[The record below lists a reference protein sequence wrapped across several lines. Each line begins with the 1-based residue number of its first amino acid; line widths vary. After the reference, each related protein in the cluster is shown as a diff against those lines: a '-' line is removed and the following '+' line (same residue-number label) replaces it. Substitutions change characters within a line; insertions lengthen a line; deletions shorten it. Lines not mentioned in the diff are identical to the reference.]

1 LSPASVAGPARRS
14 AVDRQPKYLRIYT
27 ELRDRI
33 TGGQWPA
40 GAALPSQRELADEF
54 GVSMMTLRQALQL
67 LADEGLVG
75 TRHGLGTYVAP
86 RFAHDLGH
94 LRSFA
99 SDLAA
104 QGAEVTTQLLDAAG
118 VAPPEAVGARLGGPA
133 EVLRLRRLRLVGGRP
148 VILQTS
154 YLPVPLP
161 GGLDPRDIL
170 TPADRDRPP
179 RRTGGARPSPARPG
193 GGDHP
198 SPARPGRSAD
208 GGDPGLYTLLADR
221 GLAVARA
228 TETITAT
235 TLSPGDARDL
245 GRPAGSP
252 ALLSHRVSFTA
263 AGDPVIDD
271 HALLPGDSVA
281 ITANRSADQIEVSY
295 TLAALPPGA
304 PS

>member
-1 LSPASVAGPARRS
+1 VRPAPPAAPGRRP
-14 AVDRQPKYLRIYT
+14 AADRQPKYLRIYT

-40 GAALPSQRELADEF
+40 GSSLPSQRELADDF

-67 LADEGLVG
+67 LADEGLIG
-75 TRHGLGTYVAP
+75 ARHGLGTYVTP

-99 SDLAA
+99 ADLTA
-104 QGAEVTTQLLDAAG
+104 QGAAVTTRLLDAAA
-118 VAPPEAVGARLGGPA
+118 VTPPDEVGARLGDPP

-148 VILQTS
+148 VILQVS
-154 YLPVPLP
+154 YLPAPLP
-161 GGLDPRDIL
+161 GGADPGDLIGPDAAED
-170 TPADRDRPP
+170 PAA
-179 RRTGGARPSPARPG
+179 GGA
-193 GGDHP
+193 
-198 SPARPGRSAD
+198 GR
-208 GGDPGLYTLLADR
+208 GLYTRLAEC

-228 TETITAT
+228 TETITPAV
-235 TLSPGDARDL
+235 LDAVDARDL
-245 GRPAGSP
+245 ARPAGSL

-281 ITANRSADQIEVSY
+281 ITANRAADQLEVSY
-295 TLAALPPGA
+295 TLAAPPA
-304 PS
+304 

>member
-1 LSPASVAGPARRS
+1 MRPAPVAGPARRS
-14 AVDRQPKYLRIYT
+14 ATERQPKYLRIYT

-33 TGGQWPA
+33 IGGQWPA
-40 GAALPSQRELADEF
+40 GSSLPAQRELADEF

-75 TRHGLGTYVAP
+75 TRHGLGTYVTP

-104 QGAEVTTQLLDAAG
+104 QGAEVTTRLLDAAE
-118 VAPPEAVGARLGGPA
+118 VAPPDAVGARLGGPA
-133 EVLRLRRLRLVGGRP
+133 RVLRLRRLRLVGGRP
-148 VILQTS
+148 VILQAS

-161 GGLDPRDIL
+161 GGLDPRDL
-170 TPADRDRPP
+170 AGPGDR
-179 RRTGGARPSPARPG
+179 
-193 GGDHP
+193 
-198 SPARPGRSAD
+198 
-208 GGDPGLYTLLADR
+208 GLYTQLEER

-228 TETITAT
+228 AETISPAVLTAA
-235 TLSPGDARDL
+235 DARDL

-252 ALLSHRVSFTA
+252 ALLSHRLSFTA

-295 TLAALPPGA
+295 ALAAVPPA
-304 PS
+304 AS

>member
-1 LSPASVAGPARRS
+1 VAGPARRS
-14 AVDRQPKYLRIYT
+14 ATERQPKYLRIYT

-104 QGAEVTTQLLDAAG
+104 QGAEVTTRLLDATAL
-118 VAPPEAVGARLGGPA
+118 APPDAVGARLGGPA

-148 VILQTS
+148 VVLQTS
-154 YLPVPLP
+154 FLPVPLP
-161 GGLDPRDIL
+161 GGVDPRDL
-170 TPADRDRPP
+170 AGPGDRGRRGRPAD
-179 RRTGGARPSPARPG
+179 GS
-193 GGDHP
+193 
-198 SPARPGRSAD
+198 
-208 GGDPGLYTLLADR
+208 DPGLYTLLADR

-228 TETITAT
+228 TETITPTA
-235 TLSPGDARDL
+235 LSPADARDL

-252 ALLSHRVSFTA
+252 ALLSHRISFTA

-281 ITANRSADQIEVSY
+281 ITANRSADQLEVSY
-295 TLAALPPGA
+295 TLAAPPPA
-304 PS
+304 ARS

>member
-1 LSPASVAGPARRS
+1 VAGPARRS
-14 AVDRQPKYLRIYT
+14 ATERQPKYLRIYT

-33 TGGQWPA
+33 IGGQWPA
-40 GAALPSQRELADEF
+40 GSSLPSQRELADEF

-104 QGAEVTTQLLDAAG
+104 QGAEVTTRLLDAAAL
-118 VAPPEAVGARLGGPA
+118 APPEAVGARLGGPA

-154 YLPVPLP
+154 FLPVPLP
-161 GGLDPRDIL
+161 GGVDPRDL
-170 TPADRDRPP
+170 VGP
-179 RRTGGARPSPARPG
+179 
-193 GGDHP
+193 GDHG
-198 SPARPGRSAD
+198 PGHPAD

-228 TETITAT
+228 TETITPTVLGAA
-235 TLSPGDARDL
+235 DARDL

-252 ALLSHRVSFTA
+252 ALLSHRISFTA

-281 ITANRSADQIEVSY
+281 ITANRSADHVEVSY
-295 TLAALPPGA
+295 TLAAPP
-304 PS
+304 P

>member
-1 LSPASVAGPARRS
+1 MAGQGRRS
-14 AVDRQPKYLRIYT
+14 ATERQPKYLRIYT

-33 TGGQWPA
+33 IGGQWPA
-40 GAALPSQRELADEF
+40 GSSLPAQRELADEF

-104 QGAEVTTQLLDAAG
+104 QGAEVTTRLLDAATL
-118 VAPPEAVGARLGGPA
+118 APPDAVGARLGGPA

-161 GGLDPRDIL
+161 GDIDPRDL
-170 TPADRDRPP
+170 AGLQDLAGPRDLAGTPDLAGPGDRAGPADRS
-179 RRTGGARPSPARPG
+179 G
-193 GGDHP
+193 
-198 SPARPGRSAD
+198 PGRAAD
-208 GGDPGLYTLLADR
+208 GGGDPGLYTLLADR

-228 TETITAT
+228 TETITPTVLEAA
-235 TLSPGDARDL
+235 DARDL
-245 GRPAGSP
+245 GRPARSP
-252 ALLSHRVSFTA
+252 ALLSHRISFTA
-263 AGDPVIDD
+263 VGDPVIDD

-281 ITANRSADQIEVSY
+281 ITANRSADHIEVSY
-295 TLAALPPGA
+295 TLAAPPPA
-304 PS
+304 TLS